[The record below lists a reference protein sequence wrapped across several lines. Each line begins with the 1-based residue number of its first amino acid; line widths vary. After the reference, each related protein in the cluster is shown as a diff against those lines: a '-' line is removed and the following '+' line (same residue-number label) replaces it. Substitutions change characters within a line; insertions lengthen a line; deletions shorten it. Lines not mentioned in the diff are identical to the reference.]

1 MLKAQTGDLYV
12 NKLLQDECKLGNN
25 ILFLHGNGLLK
36 DLLMPYVKFGKA
48 FYLEAILSA
57 YSLFLYLILVLS
69 VGGKKNVD
77 TRIRFLFLLGINI
90 LQYFA
95 HLMVST
101 LYFLLLNDE
110 AEPVLFGGE
119 IWIPVV
125 TGRNTTSDLW
135 NCSKIKCFLRHLEPL

>member
-36 DLLMPYVKFGKA
+36 DLLMPYIKFGKA

-69 VGGKKNVD
+69 VEREEKKLTPELD
-77 TRIRFLFLLGINI
+77 FCFFMELTFF
-90 LQYFA
+90 
-95 HLMVST
+95 ST
-101 LYFLLLNDE
+101 LH
-110 AEPVLFGGE
+110 
-119 IWIPVV
+119 I
-125 TGRNTTSDLW
+125 
-135 NCSKIKCFLRHLEPL
+135 